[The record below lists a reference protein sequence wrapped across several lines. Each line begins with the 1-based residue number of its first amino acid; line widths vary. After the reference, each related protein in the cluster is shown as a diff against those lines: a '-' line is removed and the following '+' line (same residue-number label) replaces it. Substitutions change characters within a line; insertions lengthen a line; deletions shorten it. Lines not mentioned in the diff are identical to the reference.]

1 MTFADYLDI
10 HFDYKDVSGGRQW
23 MLGGPCPFCG
33 EDRADIRLYVNPETG
48 LGDCK
53 HCGKGFNGPQFV
65 AAHEGCSIAKA
76 IKILLGEEDGFVASE
91 DEKIEKAPELIF
103 PPMVRAVESGKAMGY
118 LEGRGIDK
126 ALVCH
131 FGLGFA
137 VGNVEIDGRLFY
149 AKNRV
154 IIPVRD
160 MGGKPV
166 SWQGRDITGKSKMKY
181 LFPPGFKG
189 GEYLYNAYTVKPG
202 QSYLI
207 LSEGVMDVFGW
218 WRSGL
223 KNVVATFGKHL
234 SEAQLDIVRYLNPE
248 VLFVAWDS
256 DAHWN
261 KYELIEKVGH
271 YFKNIRLVDL
281 NNKDADEKNRRQLLA
296 ALSNSK
302 TYSWED
308 KILSCV

>member
-1 MTFADYLDI
+1 
-10 HFDYKDVSGGRQW
+10 
-23 MLGGPCPFCG
+23 
-33 EDRADIRLYVNPETG
+33 
-48 LGDCK
+48 
-53 HCGKGFNGPQFV
+53 
-65 AAHEGCSIAKA
+65 
-76 IKILLGEEDGFVASE
+76 
-91 DEKIEKAPELIF
+91 
-103 PPMVRAVESGKAMGY
+103 
-118 LEGRGIDK
+118 
-126 ALVCH
+126 
-131 FGLGFA
+131 
-137 VGNVEIDGRLFY
+137 
-149 AKNRV
+149 
-154 IIPVRD
+154 
-160 MGGKPV
+160 
-166 SWQGRDITGKSKMKY
+166 
-181 LFPPGFKG
+181 
-189 GEYLYNAYTVKPG
+189 
-202 QSYLI
+202 
-207 LSEGVMDVFGW
+207 MDVFGW